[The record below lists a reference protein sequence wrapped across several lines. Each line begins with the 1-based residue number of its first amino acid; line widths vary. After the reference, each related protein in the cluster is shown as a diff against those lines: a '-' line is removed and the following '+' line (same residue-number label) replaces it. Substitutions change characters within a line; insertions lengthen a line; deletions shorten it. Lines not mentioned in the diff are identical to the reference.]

1 MHDSLATYLKDHLA
15 GAGLAIDLLEA
26 MRDRHKNEA
35 LGHFAESILAEVTE
49 DRDSL
54 KNLADSIGAG
64 SNVAKELSAWVSEKF
79 TRVKLG
85 AAGGDFEEFE
95 ALEFLSLGIQGKLS
109 LWNALRVCAASDS
122 CLGSLDLSYLIVRAE
137 EQYAR
142 VEERRL
148 SFASAALKKPDGPR
162 A

>member
-1 MHDSLATYLKDHLA
+1 
-15 GAGLAIDLLEA
+15 
-26 MRDRHKNEA
+26 
-35 LGHFAESILAEVTE
+35 V
-49 DRDSL
+49 
-54 KNLADSIGAG
+54 
-64 SNVAKELSAWVSEKF
+64 VSEKF
-79 TRVKLG
+79 TCVKLG
-85 AAGGDFEEFE
+85 AAGGVFEEFE
-95 ALEFLSLGIQGKLS
+95 ALEFLSLGIQGTLS

-122 CLGSLDLSYLIVRAE
+122 RLASLDLFYLIVRAE